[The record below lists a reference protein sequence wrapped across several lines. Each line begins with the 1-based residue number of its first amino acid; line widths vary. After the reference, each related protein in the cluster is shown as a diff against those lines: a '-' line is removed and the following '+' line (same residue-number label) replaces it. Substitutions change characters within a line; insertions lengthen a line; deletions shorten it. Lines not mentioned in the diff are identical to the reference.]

1 MYQTISS
8 RGNLTNI
15 INLYD
20 LYKRDRTRKPMEDIV
35 EQMRKDIKI
44 GQVMPLS
51 QGEKQIS
58 AFQISFSYEDR
69 LVAQKVASDLV
80 SRFMTE
86 NTRERTTQSVLT
98 TAFLKDQL
106 ENAKKEL
113 DTIEQK
119 LTNFRTS
126 ANGRLPEQV
135 AQNGQTMT
143 LLEQRVSNLNA

>member
-1 MYQTISS
+1 M
-8 RGNLTNI
+8 
-15 INLYD
+15 
-20 LYKRDRTRKPMEDIV
+20 
-35 EQMRKDIKI
+35 
-44 GQVMPLS
+44 MPLS

-69 LVAQKVASDLV
+69 LVAQKVAADLV

-119 LTNFRTS
+119 AHKLPHERERATAGAGS
-126 ANGRLPEQV
+126 AERANNEYAGAARFEPERPDRPCRQEK
-135 AQNGQTMT
+135 M
-143 LLEQRVSNLNA
+143 LLEADLRSMKTQRASLTPSPETVRRNRRMRGWCR